1 VALPTKTFDFETA
14 VRRMRRLMWWFTGVG
29 TAALAATLGGSWAAG
44 FLTGALIAQ
53 ISFQVTHRFVLSIGG
68 GVRGKPATWKTVLVG
83 ARYLII
89 AAVIYAMMK
98 LFGLNI
104 LAALCGLLVAAA
116 AALIEILY
124 ELIHGTS

>member
-1 VALPTKTFDFETA
+1 
-14 VRRMRRLMWWFTGVG
+14 MWLFAAIG
-29 TAALAATLGGSWAAG
+29 TAALAVTLGLSWAAG

-68 GVRGKPATWKTVLVG
+68 GARGKPAVWKTVLVG
-83 ARYLII
+83 GRYLII
-89 AAVIYAMMK
+89 AALIYAMMK